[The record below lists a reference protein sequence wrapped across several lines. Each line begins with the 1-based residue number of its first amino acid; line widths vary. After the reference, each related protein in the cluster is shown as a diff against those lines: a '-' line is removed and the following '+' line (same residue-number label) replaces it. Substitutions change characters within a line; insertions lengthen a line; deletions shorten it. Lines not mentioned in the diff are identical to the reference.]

1 MRIEPLKHTEDEL
14 RCALREEYE
23 HLDTLE
29 GLTAAD
35 LLDMAYDNLARK
47 VTFNEKN
54 KEFCT
59 L

>member
-1 MRIEPLKHTEDEL
+1 MRIEPLTFTEDEL

-35 LLDMAYDNLARK
+35 LLKMAYDNLARK
-47 VTFNEKN
+47 VTFNEKK
-54 KEFCT
+54 KEIIR